1 MTVGVPSTRA
11 PRARRVVRGWVRGWD
26 RVGAQAEFYLTTVRS
41 IADAAF
47 RYRIETLRL
56 VAQMS
61 LGTGALAVIGG
72 TIAIVAFLTIF
83 TGALPGVLGY
93 NEFAHMGIEALTGFG
108 SALFNVRLVAPLT
121 AAWGM
126 SATIGAGATAQL
138 GAMRINEEIDALEV
152 MGIRSIAYLSS
163 TRVLAG
169 VFVVIP
175 LYCVAVLMSFLS
187 ARVVTTAMYGQS
199 TGVYDHYFNTF
210 LIPSNIIWSFAL
222 AMMMTVVIMLI
233 HTYYGFTAAGGP
245 AGVGEAV
252 GRAVRTSLVSSS
264 CVVVFGVVGP
274 VRTDRQL
281 PRVRVVEMKPVRRVR
296 KVHTRADLAQN
307 PKAQTWQSMLVP
319 PN

>member
-1 MTVGVPSTRA
+1 VSVGVPSKLA
-11 PRARRVVRGWVRGWD
+11 PRARRVVRRWVTGWN
-26 RVGAQAEFYLTTVRS
+26 RVGSQAQFYFTTLGSV
-41 IADAAF
+41 ADAAV
-47 RYRIETLRL
+47 RYRVETLRL

-72 TIAIVAFLTIF
+72 TIAIVAFLTIS

-93 NEFAHMGIEALTGFG
+93 NEFSDMGIEALTGFG

-175 LYCVAVLMSFLS
+175 LYCVAVLMSFWS

-210 LIPSNIIWSFAL
+210 LVPTNIVWSFVMAIT
-222 AMMMTVVIMLI
+222 MTVVIMLI

-252 GRAVRTSLVSSS
+252 GRAVRTSLVGSSF
-264 CVVVFGVVGP
+264 VVVFVS
-274 VRTDRQL
+274 
-281 PRVRVVEMKPVRRVR
+281 
-296 KVHTRADLAQN
+296 LALYG
-307 PKAQTWQSMLVP
+307 QSGTFHVSG
-319 PN
+319 